1 MRLLKRVC
9 TGPYSWMEKMGK
21 TGQKTQIKRV
31 IKNKTTRSVS
41 QPRITPANPEATPK
55 PQIQLVEKSA
65 KKPDAAGAGRVSPT
79 N

>member
-1 MRLLKRVC
+1 
-9 TGPYSWMEKMGK
+9 MEKN
-21 TGQKTQIKRV
+21 GQITQIKRV
-31 IKNKTTRSVS
+31 IKNKTKRSVR